1 MSEEKLLLLS
11 CCAPCSCGVIKQLA
25 LQGRVFTVLFYNP
38 NIDQEAEYQKRL
50 LENKRVCDAFGV
62 PFVELPYEP
71 EVWRETIRGLECEP
85 ERGKRCSA
93 CFYLRLVRTA
103 KYAKE
108 NGFTAFSSVLGIS
121 RHKDMAQV
129 NTEARK
135 AAEKVGI
142 SYDETNWRKGGLQ
155 ERRLEIIRQYGF
167 YNQLYCGCE
176 FSMRKEDQS
185 TGD

>member
-71 EVWRETIRGLECEP
+71 EVWREAIRGLECEP

-103 KYAKE
+103 RYAKE

-142 SYDETNWRKGGLQ
+142 SYDETNWRKGGL
-155 ERRLEIIRQYGF
+155 EELRRALNKEMQL
-167 YNQLYCGCE
+167 YNQEYCGCIY
-176 FSMRKEDQS
+176 SRRK
-185 TGD
+185 